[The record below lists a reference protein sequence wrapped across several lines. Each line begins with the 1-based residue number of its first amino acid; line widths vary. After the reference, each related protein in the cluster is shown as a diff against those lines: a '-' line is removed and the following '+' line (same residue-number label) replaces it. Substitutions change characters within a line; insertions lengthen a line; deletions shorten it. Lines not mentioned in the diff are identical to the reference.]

1 MQMTEKRILYVTFK
15 VIYFPKFLLSNTV
28 QLNENSKLLKRSFE
42 TASSLNTIQ
51 LNNTTDRND
60 VSISNSGLTQRAT
73 VKGANLTAST
83 GA

>member
-15 VIYFPKFLLSNTV
+15 VIYFPKFLSSNTV

-42 TASSLNTIQ
+42 TASSLNTVQ

>member
-1 MQMTEKRILYVTFK
+1 MTEKRILYVTFK

-42 TASSLNTIQ
+42 TASSLNTVQ

>member
-42 TASSLNTIQ
+42 TASSLNTVQ

>member
-28 QLNENSKLLKRSFE
+28 QLNENSKLLKCSFE
-42 TASSLNTIQ
+42 TASSLNTVQ